1 MVEEDVPLNRIAHG
15 SNEYTPYTP
24 NTPIMNREPE
34 TACSKSRTTIILLS
48 VFAIA
53 AVSAG
58 ITIGVT
64 KGKPLTVREKVN
76 IHALQITDDINNH
89 YINPFSKRA

>member
-15 SNEYTPYTP
+15 SNEYTTYTP

-34 TACSKSRTTIILLS
+34 TACSKTRTAIILLS
-48 VFAIA
+48 VFSIA

-64 KGKPLTVREKVN
+64 KGKGKSEYTRSTTN
-76 IHALQITDDINNH
+76 
-89 YINPFSKRA
+89 

>member
-64 KGKPLTVREKVN
+64 KGKGKSEYTCSTTN
-76 IHALQITDDINNH
+76 
-89 YINPFSKRA
+89 